1 MRISVNFIFGSL
13 RGKQR
18 KPTSLGSKSKLVIYL
33 QFYPFMWNLVEI
45 TLEYY
50 NTNWSHNI

>member
-1 MRISVNFIFGSL
+1 MNFIFGSL

-18 KPTSLGSKSKLVIYL
+18 KPKSLGSKSKLVIYL